1 MNSDYI
7 TGITFGRIDLMQT
20 PKVITDKVERQP
32 DDNLFTAGKVS
43 TLGGRMEE
51 RTFRSWFFCPRVP
64 ELFFRNSGRRLEHR
78 NTGTLEP
85 LELQHW
91 NTGPLDHW
99 YIGTLGQWNTGLLS
113 SLLHVGDVNEFP
125 KDNNNERMK

>member
-43 TLGGRMEE
+43 TLGGGW
-51 RTFRSWFFCPRVP
+51 RSVHSGLGLLQSSRVVFL
-64 ELFFRNSGRRLEHR
+64 ELWKK
-78 NTGTLEP
+78 TGTQE
-85 LELQHW
+85 HW
-91 NTGPLDHW
+91 NTGTTGAATLEHWTAGPLVH
-99 YIGTLGQWNTGLLS
+99 WNTGAMEHWAPIIPLACW
-113 SLLHVGDVNEFP
+113 
-125 KDNNNERMK
+125 